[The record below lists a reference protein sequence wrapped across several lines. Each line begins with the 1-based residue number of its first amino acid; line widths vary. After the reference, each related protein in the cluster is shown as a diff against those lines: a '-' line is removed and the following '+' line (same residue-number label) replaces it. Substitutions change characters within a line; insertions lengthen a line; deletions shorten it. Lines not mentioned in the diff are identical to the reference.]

1 MIGLDTNVLV
11 RYIMQD
17 DAKQSLLATR
27 LVESLSAA
35 APGFMPLV
43 SVVELAWV
51 LSSAYELNRA
61 QLIEAFEGLLRTK
74 EIVVDRAETVWKALR
89 VFQSG
94 NADFADCLIER
105 SAASAGCDRTMTFDR
120 SAVNGCGMTLVSG
133 AVTG

>member
-17 DAKQSLLATR
+17 DAKQSALAVR
-27 LVESLSAA
+27 LVESLSAES
-35 APGFMPLV
+35 PGFVPLV

-51 LSSAYELNRA
+51 LSSAYTLDRA
-61 QLIEAFEGLLRTK
+61 QLVEAFEALLRTK

-89 VFQSG
+89 VFQQS

-105 SAASAGCDRTMTFDR
+105 TASAAGCERTMTFDR
-120 SAVNGCGMTLVSG
+120 GAAKGCGMTLVS
-133 AVTG
+133 